1 MQTRERLSSEKRRR
15 DMSRSDAVRLR
26 QEAGLLSEPKLL
38 QDYRESLE
46 EKENLLQEMQDLKKR
61 FESQKQN
68 IMTLRRTLT
77 QQQSSAEVNYGLSE

>member
-1 MQTRERLSSEKRRR
+1 
-15 DMSRSDAVRLR
+15 MSRSDAVRLR